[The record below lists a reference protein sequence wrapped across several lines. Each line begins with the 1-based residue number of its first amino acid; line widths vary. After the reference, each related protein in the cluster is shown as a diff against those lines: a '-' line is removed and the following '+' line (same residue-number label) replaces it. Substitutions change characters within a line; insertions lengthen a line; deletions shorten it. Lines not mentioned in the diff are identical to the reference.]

1 MAVMVAIGLV
11 SGGAMPVRADDA
23 SAARGGGAGASAGD
37 YALLLN
43 ADGSRLIVF
52 SAATGRLVQYG
63 VNWSGSPQVVG
74 ARDVGADLGAPLAEL
89 LASGKS
95 TESTAEVALPDKDAP
110 GEDPPGFPRLEGLV
124 RTGGDFTRERDGTER
139 WQAHYLTRRPMP
151 ALFEEFRDAFAKVG
165 IRLTSWN
172 VDSRKSRAALY
183 GRRDNE
189 EWAVRINRSS
199 EPGLARAG
207 IHAVFINLERS
218 GN

>member
-37 YALLLN
+37 YALLLD

-124 RTGGDFTRERDGTER
+124 RTSSSFAMDTGRESWSG
-139 WQAHYLTRRPMP
+139 LFVTRRPLEEVFTELRK
-151 ALFEEFRDAFAKVG
+151 ALVA
-165 IRLTSWN
+165 
-172 VDSRKSRAALY
+172 
-183 GRRDNE
+183 
-189 EWAVRINRSS
+189 
-199 EPGLARAG
+199 AG
-207 IHAVFINLERS
+207 IALDHWSVDIEGGQGAFQGTRDRERWRILLERTSSRTAGPVTRIAVNLERKT
-218 GN
+218 GA